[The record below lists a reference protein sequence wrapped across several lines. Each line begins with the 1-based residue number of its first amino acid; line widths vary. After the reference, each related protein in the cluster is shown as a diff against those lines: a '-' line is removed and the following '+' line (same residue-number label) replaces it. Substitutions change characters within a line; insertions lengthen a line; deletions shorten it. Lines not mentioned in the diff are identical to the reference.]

1 MISLFYIAYLVSV
14 TSLPIKLLPER
25 KVNQSLV
32 GLRSSLAGVSGRLPH
47 YWLSGSNVRSVDL
60 ETTTVCGDDG
70 MPAMPKNA
78 AEIDAITAML
88 ANAENAATFGGH
100 DDTWNGKF
108 AWLGGKK
115 VDGDTATFK
124 WFDKT
129 VVSVENWDKSDPDHL
144 EPGTSGSSGSLA
156 YQPFMGLVRKHSL
169 SNVGKWHDFHGQDQG
184 SNGQE
189 ASTGQPV
196 VCQERYHYWVSTA
209 GVTSN
214 ALRPVSTDI
223 CVGGEMAMPKLEKEQ
238 ERLQDVILA
247 KLPTVGGLAWSGT
260 YLWLGGYMENDVW
273 AWNDGTP
280 VETGN
285 WDTNEPGTSAS
296 GTDQSSMNYQPY
308 LGLKRANGKFH
319 DFHGQDQGVDGKEA
333 TVGQLALCQG
343 YPEYWTVGPV
353 PSSDLDTS
361 SGTFTDPCGAGGR
374 IAQNVCLGEESTW
387 GGSSF
392 PRGGAWGG
400 SFLWLGG
407 TCETN
412 KNCVWFDGTPI
423 PLGDNWD
430 TNEPGT
436 SNSDP
441 QPFVGMKRSTGKWHD
456 FHGRNSEDNPG
467 QYALCQAS

>member
-32 GLRSSLAGVSGRLPH
+32 GLRSSLAGVSARLPH
-47 YWLSGSNVRSVDL
+47 YWLSGTNVRSVDL

-70 MPAMPKNA
+70 MLAMPKTA
-78 AEIDAITAML
+78 AEIGAITAML
-88 ANAENAATFGGH
+88 SNADNAVSFGGH

-115 VDGDTATFK
+115 DNGDTATFR
-124 WFDKT
+124 WLDGT
-129 VVSVENWDKSDPDHL
+129 VVSVENWDVN
-144 EPGTSGSSGSLA
+144 EPGTSGSGGSLA
-156 YQPFMGLVRKHSL
+156 YQPFLGLVRKHTL

-223 CVGGEMAMPKLEKEQ
+223 CVGGAMAMPKTSAEQ
-238 ERLQDVILA
+238 SRVLSALA
-247 KLPTVGGLAWSGT
+247 QLPTVGGLAWSGT
-260 YLWLGGYMENDVW
+260 YLWLGGYMENGVW
-273 AWNDGTP
+273 AWNDGTA
-280 VETGN
+280 VENGN
-285 WDTNEPGTSAS
+285 WDTNEPGTS

-319 DFHGQDQGVDGKEA
+319 DFHGQDQGADGKEA
-333 TVGQLALCQG
+333 SVGQLALCQG
-343 YPEYWTVGPV
+343 YPQYWTVGPV
-353 PSSDLDTS
+353 SSSDLDTS
-361 SGTFTDPCGAGGR
+361 SGTWTDPCGDGGNM
-374 IAQNVCLGEESTW
+374 AQHVSLGDESTW

-400 SFLWLGG
+400 AFLWLGG
-407 TCETN
+407 KCDSN
-412 KNCVWFDGTPI
+412 GDWVWFDGTPI
-423 PLGDNWD
+423 VGNWD

-436 SNSDP
+436 STSDP
-441 QPFVGMKRSTGKWHD
+441 QPFFGMKRANGKWHD
-456 FHGRNSEDNPG
+456 FHGRNPEDNPG